1 MIDLREEAK
10 RINDVLEKK
19 RQELCL
25 IFEEEGHKYTMKDL
39 AGNLRTNFPSV
50 STVLK
55 KFYDEFPMEKK
66 AMQMA
71 NGDIAEKNRLLT
83 EWKRAGDRSI
93 NLGSRVHYY
102 LERSLISRYDNYKEV
117 RQPIFE
123 CDDAQIIRAD
133 KMIVAGDKFIDLM
146 HERGCVLLDTEI
158 VLGDPYLGYTG
169 QPDKAWLCMNK
180 DKTKYGIIVTD
191 WKGLP
196 LDTPILTNNGWKTMG
211 TLLESD
217 NVFDMDGNLVKINH
231 ISGIKNKKCLKII
244 FDNNEEIISDFEH
257 RWLVYSVNG
266 KKIKEQVLT
275 TQEIKNH
282 YDNIEKRDSYKILKI
297 KNPKPLNT
305 NKIELPI
312 DPYVLGVWLGDG
324 HSACGMITQM
334 NEKVWEE
341 IEKRGYKLGEDVTK
355 NIETKAQSRTV
366 FNLRTELRK
375 LNLIN
380 NKHLPDIYLLSSYEQ
395 RLDILRGLMDSDGT
409 FNKARNRYY
418 ISTTKERQI
427 LFSKMLISS
436 LGLKPTIISYI
447 KNFNGKI
454 IKCYNIEF
462 TTDKFNPFLC
472 RNQDLNLKLK
482 KDKSSYRNIIQVCE
496 TESVPTKCIEV
507 DSPSSTFL
515 AGSTLIVTHNTN
527 QEKNFIIQ
535 SYNTDYMFWPFDK
548 YINYAL
554 THYYVQI
561 PLYVRLMIQMLQGSE
576 YANLLTMG
584 GIIVLLKDDG
594 TFNEYRVPS
603 DINKSVFS
611 LDIRKYTARK

>member
-10 RINDVLEKK
+10 RINEVLEKK

-25 IFEEEGHKYTMKDL
+25 TFEEEGHKYTMKDL
-39 AGNLRTNFPSV
+39 NGKLHTNFPSV

-66 AMQMA
+66 ALQMA
-71 NGDIAEKNRLLT
+71 NGDIAEKNKLLT

-102 LERSLISRYDNYKEV
+102 LERSLISRYNNYKEV

-180 DKTKYGIIVTD
+180 DKTKYGLIITD

-196 LDTPILTNNGWKTMG
+196 LNTPILTNNGWKTME
-211 TLLESD
+211 TLLDSD

-231 ISGIKNKKCLKII
+231 ISNIKNKKCLKIK
-244 FDNNEEIISDFEH
+244 FDNNEEIVSDFEH
-257 RWLVYSVNG
+257 RWLVYSING

-275 TQEIKNH
+275 TQEIKDY
-282 YDNIEKRDSYKILKI
+282 YDTIEKRDSYKILKI
-297 KNPKPLNT
+297 KNPKPLNID
-305 NKIELPI
+305 KMELPI

-334 NEKVWEE
+334 NEKVWDE
-341 IEKRGYKLGEDVTK
+341 IEKRGYKLGEDVIK
-355 NIETKAQSRTV
+355 NSTNKAQSRTV

-375 LNLIN
+375 MNLIN
-380 NKHLPDIYLLSSYEQ
+380 NKHLPDMYLLSSYEQ

-409 FNKARNRYY
+409 INKTRNRYY
-418 ISTTKERQI
+418 ISTTKEKQI
-427 LFSKMLISS
+427 LFSKILISS
-436 LGLKPTIISYI
+436 LGLKPTVINYT
-447 KNFNGKI
+447 KNINGKK

-472 RNQDLNLKLK
+472 RNQHLNLKLK
-482 KDKSSYRNIIQVCE
+482 KDKSSYRSITQVYE
-496 TESVPTKCIEV
+496 TDSVPTKCIEV
-507 DSPSSTFL
+507 DSPTSTFL
-515 AGSTLIVTHNTN
+515 AGHTLIVTHNTN

-535 SYNTDYMFWPFDK
+535 PYNTDYMFWPFDK
-548 YINYAL
+548 YISYAL

-561 PLYVRLMIQMLQGSE
+561 PLYMRLMIQMLQGSE
-576 YANLLTMG
+576 YENLTAMG

-594 TFNEYRVPS
+594 NFNEYRVPT
-603 DINKSVFS
+603 DIIKSVFS
-611 LDIRKYTARK
+611 LDIRKYTTR